1 MCKVNHKSLIY
12 QCFHEI
18 LSHLA
23 LFYFQVWHCFTYPF
37 GIVLLTRLAAVYSVK
52 WRWRVFLRLS
62 ALLPATTGMNVR
74 RSTTDSAIS
83 PSFAS
88 HCSFRL
94 PSIVLQRP
102 PVLFATLFSLCFT
115 SGGTP
120 FPCRFPC
127 LTLQRLPHRNDGFNH
142 EVFT

>member
-12 QCFHEI
+12 QYFHEK

-23 LFYFQVWHCFTYPF
+23 LFYLPVWRYFTSLF
-37 GIVLLTRLAAVYSVK
+37 GIVLLTRLAAVCSVK

-62 ALLPATTGMNVR
+62 ALLPATTGVNAH
-74 RSTTDSAIS
+74 RSTTDSTIS

-88 HCSFRL
+88 YCCFRL
-94 PSIVLQRP
+94 PSTVLQRP
-102 PVLFATLFSLCFT
+102 PVLFATSFSLCFT
-115 SGGTP
+115 PGRTP

>member
-1 MCKVNHKSLIY
+1 MCKVNHKSFIY
-12 QCFHEI
+12 QCFHEK

-23 LFYFQVWHCFTYPF
+23 LFYFHIWRYPTSVF
-37 GIVLLTRLAAVYSVK
+37 GIVLLARLASVCSVK

-62 ALLPATTGMNVR
+62 ALLPATTGMNAR
-74 RSTTDSAIS
+74 RPTTDSAIS

-115 SGGTP
+115 PGRTP

-127 LTLQRLPHRNDGFNH
+127 LTLQRLPHRND

>member
-18 LSHLA
+18 LSRLA
-23 LFYFQVWHCFTYPF
+23 LFCFPIWRYSTSLF
-37 GIVLLTRLAAVYSVK
+37 GIVLLARLAAVYSVK

-62 ALLPATTGMNVR
+62 ALLPATTGMNAR
-74 RSTTDSAIS
+74 RSTTDPAIS

-88 HCSFRL
+88 HYSFRL

-102 PVLFATLFSLCFT
+102 PVLFATLFPLCFT
-115 SGGTP
+115 PGRTP
-120 FPCRFPC
+120 FPCRSPC

-142 EVFT
+142 EIFT